1 MRYFQK
7 LVVILLPALFV
18 LCVQGQRLDDPL
30 ANSKNTAFTAAS
42 LSPAGQKL
50 YLEQRKIILENRSH
64 ILSDMIAKVVLELES
79 NALKTTPEKLFAV
92 QRDKAPEPTATEI
105 QNLYNAN
112 VSALRGRPLVEVRPQ
127 LVEYLKGVSGERLV
141 VEYIQ
146 SLRTKYRVSLGKDVN
161 AIALTPS
168 DVVATIGSRTIT
180 FREFQQDNKV
190 RLNDAEM
197 EAFEALRTDLEASVF
212 SALVAEEAKE
222 RNLDIGSLIAAEITD
237 KLRQFTEEE
246 RSVVETALMKRLFTK
261 YSVKILLSEP
271 TPVVQSILIETDD
284 PQIGTASAPVT
295 VVMFTDF
302 QCPACSRTH
311 PVLKQL
317 LTEYGDKIRFVV
329 RDFPLENMHE
339 NAFQAALAANA
350 ARAQGKFFEYAE
362 ILYRN
367 QEALDKASL
376 LKYAAELGLNAK
388 QFELDFSDA
397 KVSAEVR
404 KDQADGRSYGI
415 GGTPTIFVNGI
426 KVHRLSADAFRRAID
441 RALSR

>member
-7 LVVILLPALFV
+7 LVVILLPALFA

-30 ANSKNTAFTAAS
+30 ATSKSTTFTAAS
-42 LSPAGQKL
+42 LSPAAQKL
-50 YLEQRKIILENRSH
+50 YLEQPKITSNTRSE
-64 ILSDMIAKVVLELES
+64 ILSDMIAKTVLELES
-79 NALKTTPEKLFAV
+79 NALYTTPERLMAA
-92 QRDKAPEPTATEI
+92 QREKAPEPTAIEI

-112 VSALRGRPLVEVRPQ
+112 VSALGGRPLVDVRPQ
-127 LVEYLKGVSGERLV
+127 LVEYLKDLSGEKIV
-141 VEYIQ
+141 VGYIQ
-146 SLRTKYRVSLGKDVN
+146 SLRTKHKVSVGKDVN
-161 AIALTPS
+161 GIRLMPS
-168 DVVATIGSRTIT
+168 DIVATIGSRTIT
-180 FREFQQDNKV
+180 LREFQQANKV

-212 SALVAEEAKE
+212 SALVGEEAKE
-222 RNLDIGSLIAAEITD
+222 RNLDIGSFIAAEITD

-246 RSVVETALMKRLFTK
+246 RSAVETALMKRLFTK
-261 YSVKILLSEP
+261 YNVKILLREP
-271 TPVVQSILIETDD
+271 TPVVQNILIETDD
-284 PQIGTASAPVT
+284 PQTGNASAPVT

-311 PVLKQL
+311 PVLKQTL
-317 LTEYGDKIRFVV
+317 AEYGDKVRFVV
-329 RDFPLENMHE
+329 RDFPLENIHK

-367 QEALDKASL
+367 QQALNKASL
-376 LKYAAELGLNAK
+376 LEYAAELGLNAK

-426 KVHRLSADAFRRAID
+426 KVYRLSADAFRRAID
-441 RALSR
+441 RALSK